1 METKSLTDGTGLE
14 KSLII
19 IHIVFNVLVM
29 MHLSNEKSSYLSS
42 ISNFFKIDMKELTN
56 KRFWLVSTI
65 VISALGLIIYSK
77 YNDKFLPPD
86 TKATG
91 SEESSGSKNTAPVDN
106 KLQYKSYEEGLK
118 TPLESIVILTGIH
131 FLISIFLLALY
142 STAGPPFPDFLV
154 NLSKDYPSYAWGF
167 STVVLAFL
175 MLQRY
180 SKDIQYERMSHK
192 EHNEENKGKKHSKK
206 GHKKEENSNK

>member
-42 ISNFFKIDMKELTN
+42 ISNFFKIEMKELTN

-77 YNDKFLPPD
+77 YDKPVQVKVP
-86 TKATG
+86 
-91 SEESSGSKNTAPVDN
+91 ESKELTTDE
-106 KLQYKSYEEGLK
+106 LEYKSYEEGLK
-118 TPLESIVILTGIH
+118 TPLKSIVILTGIH

-180 SKDIQYERMSHK
+180 SKDVTFERMSHK
-192 EHNEENKGKKHSKK
+192 EHNEENKGKHHSKK